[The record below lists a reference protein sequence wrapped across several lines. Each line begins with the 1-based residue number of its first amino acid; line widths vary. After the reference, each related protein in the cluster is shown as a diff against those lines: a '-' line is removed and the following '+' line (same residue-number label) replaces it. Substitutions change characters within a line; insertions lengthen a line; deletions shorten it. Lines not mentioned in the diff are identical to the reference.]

1 MAKPRIII
9 SLNVRLFFWFKRQNE
24 RVSVEIFQKDILQT
38 IWRSVST
45 LEDLRN
51 LAQEEA
57 DRLYYNGHNIKT
69 IQITRYGLQ
78 IKINPNPGEAI
89 GDHDL

>member
-1 MAKPRIII
+1 MAKPTIKI
-9 SLNVRLFFWFKRQNE
+9 SLNVRFFFWFKKPRE
-24 RVSVEIFQKDILQT
+24 RVCVEIFRKDTLCT
-38 IWRSVST
+38 VWKFVSN
-45 LEDLRN
+45 LRELRH

-57 DRLYYNGHNIKT
+57 ARLPNGYNIKT
-69 IQITRYGLQ
+69 IHITRDELR